1 MKTHTFR
8 GKLNASEQRRLIID
22 DGRFQH
28 GMKIRELYLFPVEDG
43 GTQLTTVTLATQYD
57 SSAGMDAEDNRQIGW
72 GVVGYSTSGGT
83 QVQALT
89 VVDPDRVIVRDL
101 YVRNNNVND
110 PVNFLIVME
119 AITMTDEQAI
129 LQLIKE
135 RSQDDLR

>member
-8 GKLNASEQRRLIID
+8 GKLDAGEIRRLILD

-28 GMKIRELYLFPVEDG
+28 GMKIRDLYLFPVESG
-43 GTQLTTVTLATQYD
+43 GTQLSTVTLATQYD
-57 SSAGMDAEDNRQIGW
+57 SSTGMDAGDNRQIGW
-72 GVVGYSTSGGT
+72 GIIGFATSGGV
-83 QVQALT
+83 QVPHLT
-89 VVDPDRVIVRDL
+89 VVDSDRVVVRDL

-119 AITMTDEQAI
+119 SITMSDDQAI
-129 LQLIKE
+129 LQMIKE